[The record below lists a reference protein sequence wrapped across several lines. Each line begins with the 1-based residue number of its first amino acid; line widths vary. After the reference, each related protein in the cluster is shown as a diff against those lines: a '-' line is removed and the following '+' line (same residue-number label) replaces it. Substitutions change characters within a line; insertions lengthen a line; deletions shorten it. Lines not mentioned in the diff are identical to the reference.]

1 MGTLVAINGFGR
13 IGRAFF
19 RIAWDDPELEVVHI
33 NDLADD
39 KMLAHLLVNDSV
51 QGHWAHDVK
60 VTDDGLL
67 VDGKLITTSVVRN
80 PTELPWGEKNIDVVL
95 EATGVFRTRAKAA
108 YHIEAGAKKVLISAP
123 AKDAPDAT
131 IVVGVNDEDL
141 DVVNDIVVSNA
152 SCTTNCLAPIAKV
165 LDENF
170 GIESG
175 LMTTIHSYTMDQ
187 CLLDAPHAG
196 GDYRRARAAALNMV
210 PTTTG
215 AAKAVAL
222 VLPQL
227 KGKLDGMS
235 IRVPTP
241 NVSLVDLFVKTVK
254 PVTKEAINAALEAA
268 AAGPLKGI
276 LVTTY
281 APVVSG
287 DMVGNPASSIAD
299 LSWTN
304 VTGTHTA
311 KIMSWYDNEWGYS
324 NRLVDLARLV
334 SGLERR

>member
-1 MGTLVAINGFGR
+1 MATRVAINGFGR

-19 RIAWDDPELEVVHI
+19 RIAWDDPEVEVVHI
-33 NDLADD
+33 NDLAKDE
-39 KMLAHLLVNDSV
+39 MLAHLLVHDSV

-60 VTDDGLL
+60 VTPEGIV
-67 VDGKLITTSVVRN
+67 VDGTLIGTSVERD
-80 PTELPWGEKNIDVVL
+80 PTNLPWSAKNVDVVL
-95 EATGVFRTRAKAA
+95 EATGVFRSRDKAA
-108 YHIEAGAKKVLISAP
+108 LHLQAGAKKVIISAP

-131 IVVGVNDEDL
+131 IVVGVNDNEL
-141 DVVNDIVVSNA
+141 DIEKHQIISNA

-165 LDENF
+165 TDDLF

-187 CLLDAPHAG
+187 CLLDAPHPG
-196 GDYRRARAAALNMV
+196 GDFRRARAAALNMV

-241 NVSLVDLFVKTVK
+241 NVSLVDLFITTTK
-254 PVTKEAINAALEAA
+254 PVTKETINAALEEAA
-268 AAGPLKGI
+268 NGPLKGI
-276 LVTTY
+276 LATTY

-287 DMVGNPASSIAD
+287 DLVGNPNSSIAD

-304 VTGTHTA
+304 VTGNHTA
-311 KIMSWYDNEWGYS
+311 KIMSWYDNEWGYA
-324 NRLVDLARLV
+324 NRLVDLTRLV

>member
-1 MGTLVAINGFGR
+1 MATRVAINGFGR

-19 RIAWDDPELEVVHI
+19 RIAWDDPEVEVVHI
-33 NDLADD
+33 NDLAND

-60 VTDDGLL
+60 VTDEGIV
-67 VDGKLITTSVVRN
+67 VDGVLIGTSVERD
-80 PTELPWGEKNIDVVL
+80 PTRLPWGAKQVDVVL
-95 EATGVFRTRAKAA
+95 EATGVFRSPEKASM
-108 YHIEAGAKKVLISAP
+108 HLEAGAKKVLISAP
-123 AKDAPDAT
+123 AKGNPDAT
-131 IVVGVNDEDL
+131 IVVGVNDDTL
-141 DVVNDIVVSNA
+141 DIHNHRIISNA
-152 SCTTNCLAPIAKV
+152 SCTTNCLAPVAKV
-165 LDENF
+165 IDDTF
-170 GIESG
+170 GIEAG

-187 CLLDAPHAG
+187 CLLDAPHPG
-196 GDYRRARAAALNMV
+196 GDFRRARAAAMNMV

-227 KGKLDGMS
+227 KGKLDGMA

-241 NVSLVDLFVKTVK
+241 NVSLVDLFVQTTK
-254 PVTKEAINAALEAA
+254 PVTVEAVNAAISEA

-276 LVTTY
+276 LVATDM
-281 APVVSG
+281 PVVSG
-287 DMVGNPASSIAD
+287 DMVGNPASSIFD
-299 LSWTN
+299 LSWTK
-304 VTGTHTA
+304 VMGTHA
-311 KIMSWYDNEWGYS
+311 LKIMSWYDNEWGNA

>member
-1 MGTLVAINGFGR
+1 MATRVAINGFGR

-19 RIAWDDPELEVVHI
+19 RIAWDDPEVEVVHI
-33 NDLADD
+33 NDLAND

-60 VTDDGLL
+60 VTDEGIV
-67 VDGKLITTSVVRN
+67 VDGVLIGTSVERD
-80 PTELPWGEKNIDVVL
+80 PTRLPWGAKQVDVVL
-95 EATGVFRTRAKAA
+95 EATGVFRSPEKASM
-108 YHIEAGAKKVLISAP
+108 HLEAGAKKVLISAP
-123 AKDAPDAT
+123 AKGNPDAT
-131 IVVGVNDEDL
+131 IVVGVNDDTL
-141 DVVNDIVVSNA
+141 DIHNHRIISNA
-152 SCTTNCLAPIAKV
+152 SCTTNCLAPVAKV
-165 LDENF
+165 IDDTF
-170 GIESG
+170 GIEAG

-187 CLLDAPHAG
+187 CLLDAPHPG
-196 GDYRRARAAALNMV
+196 GDFRRARAAAMNMV

-227 KGKLDGMS
+227 KGKLDGMA

-241 NVSLVDLFVKTVK
+241 NVSLVDLFVQTTK
-254 PVTKEAINAALEAA
+254 PVTVEAVNAAISEA

-276 LVTTY
+276 LVATDM
-281 APVVSG
+281 PVVSG
-287 DMVGNPASSIAD
+287 DMVGNPASSIFD
-299 LSWTN
+299 LSWTK
-304 VTGTHTA
+304 VMGTHA
-311 KIMSWYDNEWGYS
+311 LKIMSWYDNEWGYA

>member
-1 MGTLVAINGFGR
+1 MAIRVAINGFGR

-19 RIAWDDPELEVVHI
+19 RIAWDDPEVEVVHI
-33 NDLADD
+33 NDLAND

-60 VTDDGLL
+60 VTDEGIV
-67 VDGKLITTSVVRN
+67 VDGVLIGTSVERD
-80 PTELPWGEKNIDVVL
+80 PTRLPWGAKQVDVVL
-95 EATGVFRTRAKAA
+95 EATGVFRSPEKASM
-108 YHIEAGAKKVLISAP
+108 HLEAGAKKVLISAP
-123 AKDAPDAT
+123 AKGNPDAT
-131 IVVGVNDEDL
+131 IVVGVNDDTL
-141 DVVNDIVVSNA
+141 DIHNHRIISNA
-152 SCTTNCLAPIAKV
+152 SCTTNCLAPVAKV
-165 LDENF
+165 IDDTF
-170 GIESG
+170 GIEAG

-187 CLLDAPHAG
+187 CLLDAPHPG
-196 GDYRRARAAALNMV
+196 GDFRRARAAAMNMV

-227 KGKLDGMS
+227 KGKLDGMA

-241 NVSLVDLFVKTVK
+241 NVSLVDLFVQTTK
-254 PVTKEAINAALEAA
+254 PVTVEAVNAAISEA

-276 LVTTY
+276 LVATDM
-281 APVVSG
+281 PVVSG
-287 DMVGNPASSIAD
+287 DMVGNPASSIFD
-299 LSWTN
+299 LSWTK
-304 VTGTHTA
+304 VMGTHA
-311 KIMSWYDNEWGYS
+311 LKIMSWYDNEWGYA